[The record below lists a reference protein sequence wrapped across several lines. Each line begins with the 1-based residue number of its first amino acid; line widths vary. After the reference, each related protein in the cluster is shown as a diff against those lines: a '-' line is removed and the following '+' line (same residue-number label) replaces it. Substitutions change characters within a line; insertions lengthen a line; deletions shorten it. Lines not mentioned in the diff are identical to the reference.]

1 MKLEHLTILN
11 QHHEQYIS
19 NIITCQKIIKGFLA
33 RNNLLRRAK
42 QNANERHTF
51 ITQVY
56 LSGKRTM
63 EKLKSLPKVCLV
75 SFSVDDRVLATTRG
89 ATAEAPDLQT

>member
-1 MKLEHLTILN
+1 LKLEHLTILN

-33 RNNLLRRAK
+33 RNNLLRNAK

-75 SFSVDDRVLATTRG
+75 GLSVRHNSRCNRRG
-89 ATAEAPDLQT
+89 S

>member
-1 MKLEHLTILN
+1 LKLEHLQILN

-33 RNNLLRRAK
+33 RNSLLRKAK

-75 SFSVDDRVLATTRG
+75 VDDRMLATTRG
-89 ATAEAPDLQT
+89 GTAEAPDFQT

>member
-1 MKLEHLTILN
+1 
-11 QHHEQYIS
+11 
-19 NIITCQKIIKGFLA
+19 
-33 RNNLLRRAK
+33 
-42 QNANERHTF
+42 
-51 ITQVY
+51 
-56 LSGKRTM
+56 M